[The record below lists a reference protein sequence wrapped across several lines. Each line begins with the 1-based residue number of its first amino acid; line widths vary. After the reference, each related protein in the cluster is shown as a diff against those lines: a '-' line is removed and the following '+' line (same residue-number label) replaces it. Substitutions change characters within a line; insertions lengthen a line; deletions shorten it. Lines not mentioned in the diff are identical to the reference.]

1 MKRLKVIGMG
11 AKHDPAKTL
20 CLNQV
25 SALKKCD
32 GVAHR
37 LCDSERSCARM
48 RALPGLGIVGKHVRR
63 EGLHP
68 VIDAALGRPRLRLD
82 EDNGGAPTGPGGEL
96 AADALPGLYC
106 GLVRR

>member
-20 CLNQV
+20 YLNQV

-37 LCDSERSCARM
+37 LCDS
-48 RALPGLGIVGKHVRR
+48 
-63 EGLHP
+63 
-68 VIDAALGRPRLRLD
+68 
-82 EDNGGAPTGPGGEL
+82 
-96 AADALPGLYC
+96 
-106 GLVRR
+106 